1 MIKGKGV
8 GKLVRLGSLLLFFL
22 FVIGCATTSNPF
34 KSQTYEEWLLTC
46 KDYKDVAKW
55 QERYLVYDIQ
65 KLKETV
71 YKAETKQPQTPT
83 NSHEETFKLKRG
95 VCRDAAVFSKV
106 SLNRINPEYKAEIV
120 HLYPGPL
127 PLIDHYVC
135 AFYVDGK
142 LFIMD
147 YGTTSRSTM
156 GTHGPFKDLEDYVNN
171 FYLRYHPKHRS
182 LKWYRFGW
190 PPWRSFEPW

>member
-1 MIKGKGV
+1 MKIRSIYSKRFPY
-8 GKLVRLGSLLLFFL
+8 LILFLGAL
-22 FVIGCATTSNPF
+22 GCATIQGV
-34 KSQTYEEWLLTC
+34 SQKGQAYEEWLVTC

-55 QERYLVYDIQ
+55 QERYFVYDTER
-65 KLKETV
+65 LKDNMHRSI
-71 YKAETKQPQTPT
+71 TKQPKVPT
-83 NSHEETFKLKRG
+83 RSPEETYRLKRG
-95 VCRDAAVFSKV
+95 VCMDAAVFSKV
-106 SLNRINPEYKAEIV
+106 SLNRITPDYNAKIV
-120 HLYPGPL
+120 HLFPGPP
-127 PLIDHYVC
+127 PLVDHYVC

-156 GTHGPFKDLEDYVNN
+156 GTHGPFKDLDDYVNN
-171 FYLRYHPKHRS
+171 FYLRYHRQHRT